1 MKLKTATFCVF
12 GALLCALPAGSQGVL
27 HDVLPVQ
34 NSAYAAITSA
44 SDFKMPSSH
53 RINSHVHAAALS
65 SSDFK
70 TPFSHRVNSHVHEA
84 ATSLSTPPAVRKV
97 PAQAS
102 PLSPQWST
110 DFTKQADF
118 DLFTVIDANNDAS
131 PMTPGSSLLKEAWN
145 YSYNKLYFYSDKQK
159 ADDYLVSP
167 AFNLKAGHSYKVK
180 YKINCFRP
188 HKAEVKFG
196 TAATV
201 AGLTETALAEQTF
214 KGKTTLEATLNP
226 AADGVYYVALH
237 CLSEKAGYNMY
248 LENFS
253 IEGMTSPKVPNTV
266 QDIVVTP
273 DASAA
278 LKATISFTAPS
289 LAQDNTALTSLS
301 GIRIFSEKKLLTTIT
316 DAVPGG
322 HVAYTDE
329 QVDSAGIR
337 NYTLIAYNSFGDG
350 VPATTSRWIGLDVPS
365 APQNRHLVAGIDQLS
380 FSWDA
385 SVATNKG
392 VIFPE
397 KIKYN
402 IFDVAST
409 AGKYHVSNALGS
421 VTGQTTFT
429 TAMPTDEGEQHYHYL
444 AIEAVNESG
453 SSGYFI
459 STPVLLGAAYK
470 LPVRENFGDAMVDHW
485 WGTSQT
491 GNGKLYKPV
500 AEAALTTETDGDGD
514 GASLYLRT
522 VMNDSVN
529 FYSGK
534 IALAG
539 TVNPVLSFMMKSEA
553 DQGTFYPFVLL
564 PDGTKEHLAA
574 LPVSVDTGWRVL
586 NYSLEKYKSQRWIE
600 IGFALSDP
608 DGATAQVVRVDN
620 VNVASKA
627 TTDVAVTASATKQLT
642 KGEEATIR
650 VKVDNYGASPLSAY
664 RLKVT
669 VGGQVVADR
678 NVTEVLPQLG
688 HHKFTFAYAT
698 TPVDK
703 RDSLKVEVNV
713 TAADDAD
720 NSNNSVEA
728 LIVQNN
734 PQLVKAENLKITTAS
749 GQNQLTWT
757 APSKVKQVVDDF
769 ENYTPWAIDNIGKWT
784 FVDGDKANNSGL
796 VDEYHLYYENEG
808 KPFAYIVFNP
818 SQYGEKG
825 SVADL
830 TRIYPRLAT
839 HSGSQCLAAL
849 YGYVLNSSTYDY
861 DLANADDWLISP
873 ELPGVEQT
881 IMFSANNFYENG
893 THEGKPYEFDYPET
907 FDVLYSTTGNNIAD
921 FLKTGDTHT
930 LKNGQWQSFM
940 VRLPQGTRYFAI
952 HHNSKAQ
959 QDADGYV
966 ISPYLFSIDDVFY
979 TVANEKVLKYNIY
992 RDGAFIASSPT
1003 PAYNDTDDGH
1013 SHQYMVTVVY
1023 EGNLE
1028 SNPVEANTATGI
1040 RNMSQQAAGSTVVA
1054 VYTLDGK
1061 RVGTM
1066 SHGIYIVKYK
1076 DGSVRKMVVK

>member
-1 MKLKTATFCVF
+1 MKLKTSTFFVF
-12 GALLCALPAGSQGVL
+12 SAFLCTLPAGAQRVSHG
-27 HDVLPVQ
+27 VLPVR
-34 NSAYAAITSA
+34 TS
-44 SDFKMPSSH
+44 
-53 RINSHVHAAALS
+53 
-65 SSDFK
+65 
-70 TPFSHRVNSHVHEA
+70 VHEA
-84 ATSLSTPPAVRKV
+84 VTSLSTPPAVRKV

-201 AGLTETALAEQTF
+201 AGLTETTLAEQTF

-278 LKATISFTAPS
+278 LKATIAFTAPS

-301 GIRIFSEKKLLTTIT
+301 GIRIFSENKLLTTIT

-444 AIEAVNESG
+444 AVEATNESG

-459 STPVLLGAAYK
+459 STPVLLGEAYK
-470 LPVRENFGDAMVDHW
+470 LPVRENFRDAMVDHW

-500 AEAALTTETDGDGD
+500 SEAALTTEADGDGD

-539 TVNPVLSFMMKSEA
+539 SVNPVLGFMMKSEA
-553 DQGTFYPFVLL
+553 GQGTFYPFVLL

-608 DGATAQVVRVDN
+608 DGATAQLVRIDN

-713 TAADDAD
+713 TAAGDAD

-881 IMFSANNFYENG
+881 IMFSA
-893 THEGKPYEFDYPET
+893 
-907 FDVLYSTTGNNIAD
+907 DVLYSTTGNNIAD

-1003 PAYNDTDDGH
+1003 PAYNDTDDGLR
-1013 SHQYMVTVVY
+1013 HQYMVTVVY